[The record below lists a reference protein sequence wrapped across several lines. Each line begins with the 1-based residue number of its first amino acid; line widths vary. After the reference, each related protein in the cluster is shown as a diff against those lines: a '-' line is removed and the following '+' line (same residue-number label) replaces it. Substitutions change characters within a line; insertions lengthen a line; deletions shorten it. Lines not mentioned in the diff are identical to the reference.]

1 MDILPFSSGYP
12 IISNNGDFQT
22 TLLSNDL
29 AMLEFI
35 LVDAFMHE
43 IKLLSPMYLS
53 IQVRSVPDED
63 VVSEFQLLN
72 TTNDEQK

>member
-1 MDILPFSSGYP
+1 MSS
-12 IISNNGDFQT
+12 
-22 TLLSNDL
+22 
-29 AMLEFI
+29 
-35 LVDAFMHE
+35 E